1 MFKLKVILCA
11 QILCLT
17 SINPERVSFLSKYR
31 STPASVKTWCG
42 SSHQVNIS
50 LLLRV
55 DVYFSARWHQEIK
68 GCTMGSCFVRPEEF
82 PSSAEIR
89 PPPPPLPPL
98 KPGAL
103 NTSDGERLW
112 SDGASLNLSRASLHH
127 STGRLF
133 PASLLA
139 WL

>member
-1 MFKLKVILCA
+1 MCA
-11 QILCLT
+11 NI
-17 SINPERVSFLSKYR
+17 VSHFHKSRTCEL
-31 STPASVKTWCG
+31 AVKTKVDTCTCEDLVWFFPSG
-42 SSHQVNIS
+42 EHFFTF
-50 LLLRV
+50 RV

-68 GCTMGSCFVRPEEF
+68 GYTMGSCFVRPEEF

-89 PPPPPLPPL
+89 HPHPHPLPLPSIR
-98 KPGAL
+98 PGAL

-112 SDGASLNLSRASLHH
+112 SDGASLHLSRASLHH

-139 WL
+139 WRW